1 MTDYKRWKNTYNFNQ
16 YDYNL
21 IDDVYNNIKD
31 DSRVIF
37 IVRHAERWP
46 DRWQEWWLSEN
57 WIEQAKSLWKRLK
70 WWKLGN
76 SDLDFYWGTIY
87 KKAPQT
93 SYYVWYGREHKPFL
107 QDIKLFEKSRIEY
120 EKILNSM
127 DVIDPFYLTYE
138 MTFEELEEKSIN
150 MANELCKLTEGHPFS
165 FITSHDH
172 QVIPLISWV
181 TDLNI
186 KFTIETRINYLSW
199 IAIIINEN
207 TKEREVYPIRT
218 LQEKSMILDDAS
230 DFNGINYPKTNKK
243 NSKK

>member
-1 MTDYKRWKNTYNFNQ
+1 MTDYKRWKNSYGFNQ

-31 DSRVIF
+31 NSRVIF

-46 DRWQEWWLSEN
+46 DWWQEWWLSEN

-76 SDLDFYWGTIY
+76 TDLDFYWGTIY
-87 KKAPQT
+87 KRTPQT
-93 SYYVWYGREHKPFL
+93 SYYVWYGREHKQFL
-107 QDIKLFEKSRIEY
+107 QDIELFEKSRIEY

-181 TDLNI
+181 TNLNI
-186 KFTIETRINYLSW
+186 TFTIETRINYLSW
-199 IAIIINEN
+199 IAIIVNEN
-207 TKEREVYPIRT
+207 TKEWEIYPIRT
-218 LQEKSMILDDAS
+218 LQERSIILDDAS
-230 DFNGINYPKTNKK
+230 DFNGINYPKNK
-243 NSKK
+243 